1 MNDNSVC
8 SLSKL
13 KRGRTALSAQPTV
26 LMLVFQLFLNFQGF
40 LVLVPG
46 YINKKF
52 QGTRSLNL

>member
-1 MNDNSVC
+1 MNDNSLC

-46 YINKKF
+46 YINKKI
-52 QGTRSLNL
+52 QGP